1 VRRILRRCWLVVGL
15 AVVIPAAAMAA
26 EGKSLRD
33 RLSDLSNPNGLQLD
47 AGGTPVTL
55 VGTFDFFGPAVERL
69 AIRGT
74 DFPITST
81 VPGFS
86 YVYDPQL
93 QVLER
98 STQLGPVFSER
109 AGTVGKGRVEFGG
122 SFLFAN
128 LDEVDGR
135 GFGTAQGLFQNGD
148 FFALE
153 ELTVDSFRLETYWFN
168 TYLTYGITDRWDVNV
183 LLPFVYSNMRVRA
196 RRTFTLFDAGGAS
209 LGSTSPQNLSADDD
223 AFGIGD
229 VLVRTKYRFIDGP
242 VNVAGALSIRTPT
255 GNEEDFAGLGDVT
268 VTPAAILSVP
278 VGPHSLHASLGFEVN
293 ADDLERTRARY
304 TIGASFQIIKQVA
317 FLLDLLGSSALV
329 DDEFT
334 VVGQGTPVR
343 GLEFVRLTD
352 DQRTVLAVPRT
363 DLLDAAAGL
372 KVAITDNVV
381 AFGGVIVPLN
391 DDGIRADLVPTGG
404 IEVGF

>member
-1 VRRILRRCWLVVGL
+1 LVVGL
-15 AVVIPAAAMAA
+15 AAVVPAAASGD

-33 RLSDLSNPNGLQLD
+33 RLSAISDPSDTVLD
-47 AGGTPVTL
+47 AGGTPVLLDGTL
-55 VGTFDFFGPAVERL
+55 DFFGPAVERL

-86 YVYDPQL
+86 YVYDPHL

-98 STQLGPVFSER
+98 STQLGPVFTER
-109 AGTVGKGRVEFGG
+109 AGTVGAGRVEFGG
-122 SFLFAN
+122 SFLFAD
-128 LDEVDGR
+128 LDQVDGR
-135 GFGTAQGLFQNGD
+135 GFDKAEGLFTARDGTTL
-148 FFALE
+148 ARE
-153 ELTVDSFRLETYWFN
+153 TIYVDSFRLETYWLN
-168 TYLTYGITDRWDVNV
+168 TYLTYGITERWDVNL

-196 RRTFTLFDAGGAS
+196 KRTFKFFDANDLS
-209 LGSTSPQNLSADDD
+209 PLGPATSAQPRSADGD

-229 VLVRTKYRFIDGP
+229 VLVRTKYRFLDGP
-242 VNVAGALSIRTPT
+242 VDLAGAFTVRTPT

-268 VTPAAILSVP
+268 LTPAAVLSVP
-278 VGPHSLHASLGFEVN
+278 LGPHSVHASLGFEVN

-304 TIGASFQIIKQVA
+304 TIGASFQIVKQVA
-317 FLLDLLGSSALV
+317 FLLDFLGSSSLV

-334 VVGQGTPVR
+334 VPGLGTPVR
-343 GLEFVRLTD
+343 GLQSVRFTD
-352 DQRTVLAVPRT
+352 DGNTVLAVPRT
-363 DLLDAAAGL
+363 DLLDGAAGL
-372 KVAITDNVV
+372 KVALGPNVV

-391 DDGIRADLVPTGG
+391 DDGIRADIVPTGG